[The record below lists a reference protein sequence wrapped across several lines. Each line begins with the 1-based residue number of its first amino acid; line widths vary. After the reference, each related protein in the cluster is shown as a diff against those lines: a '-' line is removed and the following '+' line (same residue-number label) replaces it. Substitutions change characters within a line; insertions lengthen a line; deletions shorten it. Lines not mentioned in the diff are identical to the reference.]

1 MEEDLQQFENE
12 ETHNAEDEPEEI
24 IETDQMRANLNYLIV
39 NYQYTQ
45 NWTENTWWRMRETHR
60 YRWYQHYWRAIRH
73 MGRRGPHIIPFDGN
87 DFSDVRY
94 AAYPQH
100 APVSHLLDRTI
111 RRHRVREGILEV
123 EIYQIV
129 QSRANR
135 RINYES
141 RIWGM
146 NPEERRRRR
155 MDERGFPQDRYQGR
169 HTYDPYTPGLLIGW
183 YPMIQLLHTTPDVV
197 MTYFLRMRP
206 MEHTRDPNW
215 HLWSICYDMI
225 RHEESLRPAI
235 NRWRYLDH
243 AVDMSDTENEDII
256 ETDSDDTI
264 S

>member
-1 MEEDLQQFENE
+1 MDEDQQQFEDE
-12 ETHNAEDEPEEI
+12 ETHNADDEPEEI

-39 NYQYTQ
+39 NFQFTE
-45 NWTENTWWRMRETHR
+45 NWTELTWWRRNQLDR
-60 YRWYQHYWRAIRH
+60 YRWYQHHWRSTRH
-73 MGRRGPHIIPFDGN
+73 MGHRRPFIIPFDEN
-87 DFSDVRY
+87 DYSDVRY

-100 APVSHLLDRTI
+100 APVSNLLDRTI
-111 RRHRVREGILEV
+111 RRHRVQEGILEV
-123 EIYQIV
+123 EVYRVV

-135 RINYES
+135 RINYET

-169 HTYDPYTPGLLIGW
+169 HLYYVFSPASLIGW

-197 MTYFLRMRP
+197 MTYFLRIRP

-215 HLWSICYDMI
+215 HLWSICYEMI
-225 RHEESLRPAI
+225 RHEELYRPTI
-235 NRWRYLDH
+235 NRWRYLDQT
-243 AVDMSDTENEDII
+243 ADMSDTENENDID
-256 ETDSDDTI
+256 TDSDDTI